1 MPAGIDVGR
10 LVPRLRWGLGALA
23 RTRSTHM
30 RATSDIYGRGAE
42 LSARHPGLLDEGGD
56 LNPRSLGVDALRA
69 YELRVT
75 SQNGEDGVL
84 AEILARVGVGP
95 RFVVEFGAGDGS
107 ETTTGFLTDWCGWSA
122 VLIEIDGF
130 EASRLARKHQHEPN
144 VVTRQG
150 QVTED
155 NLEPLLTGLGV
166 PADLDVLSIDIDSV
180 DYWIWRSIRV
190 LRPRVVVIEYNSTL
204 PAGRSITV
212 PRDQASGVNPA
223 TDRYGASLD
232 ALVQL
237 GASKGYV
244 LVHTEL
250 AGVNAFF
257 VRDDLA
263 GAVRAGTARRA
274 GPNHFLGS
282 DGPLATYDGGE

>member
-1 MPAGIDVGR
+1 MPAGIDARR
-10 LVPRLRWGLGALA
+10 LVPRLRWGLGTLA
-23 RTRSTHM
+23 RTRSTHV
-30 RATSDIYGRGAE
+30 RATSDIYARGAE
-42 LSARHPGLLDEGGD
+42 LSARHPGLLDAGGD
-56 LNPRSLGVDALRA
+56 LHPRAFGVDSLRA

-107 ETTTGFLTDWCGWSA
+107 ETTTGFLTDWCGWSG
-122 VLIEIDGF
+122 VLIEIDAF
-130 EASRLARKHQHEPN
+130 EASRLARKHQHEPH
-144 VVTRQG
+144 VVTHHA
-150 QVTED
+150 QVTEE
-155 NLEPLLTGLGV
+155 NLEPLLAGLGV